1 MAELIM
7 KKTSDSVENLNVS
20 TNHIIDRRD
29 AKELKHWLAKI
40 HCQQHYSKFID
51 QGITMDLVPELDT
64 NSLKELGILKLGD
77 RLRLE
82 IAISN
87 LKAENLKQLINI
99 DELYDNLSLKIS
111 NPNMTGSSANLSNN
125 TGSTIDVSNSNE
137 GTLTQLSQNNSNSN
151 LPLGTIGSSN
161 NNGSVG
167 SLGGVTSKDAN
178 KNITFILQDGSIKRV
193 NVTGCFNAQAI
204 KRKVLK
210 KLGFKSNDI
219 QFDTYIHSS
228 PNNAESALYGK
239 SEPIVSYLYDV
250 ELMTICYSPERLEK
264 HRIMLIPKNE
274 NPSASA
280 IETSKKIMS
289 KYKMPVNSSR
299 TELVEENDQFH
310 TKDVKAHRSTL
321 RNFFGQRPP
330 SELISSN
337 LAEYFPDTRQKDLEQ
352 TVRNSVRHS
361 VRLSRRFN
369 LPTGAFSA
377 SSFSVNRRQSIMS
390 NSTGFPSNRTM
401 SISSG
406 EQQFGLSGTVA
417 GGSGGGGRRV
427 QRTIGDVMVN
437 SITAID
443 EAVNSGD
450 TLSMFSKPSTSF
462 NSQVPQALNNHDT
475 RSIIS
480 SKSVGGGTALH
491 RISIAS
497 NFNDNPAQNRLST
510 IELLNP
516 SDSEGDDDDEY
527 TDFVNSDSGRLSS
540 SFGENEP
547 PENWLKGA
555 RIGSGSFGTVYLG
568 MNPFTGELM
577 AVKQIPLVP
586 EADANNNDNEN
597 LQKNNMQEQQREMM
611 LLKELNHENIVRYY
625 GSSTDENYLNIFLEY
640 VPGGSVQTML
650 NSYGPFEEP
659 LIRNFIRQVLIGLSY
674 LHSEDII
681 HRDIKGANILID
693 IKGTVKIG
701 DFGISKKVSTIDEE
715 DEESKKTG
723 KKASLQGSVFWM
735 APEVVKQTTY
745 TKKADIWSVGCL
757 IVEMFTGRHPFP
769 ELSQMQALFKIGN
782 HITPTIPEWC
792 TMEAKEFL
800 TKTFEINF
808 EMRPDAI
815 GLLAEQF
822 LNPLIMSKQ

>member
-1 MAELIM
+1 MTDLIM
-7 KKTSDSVENLNVS
+7 KNTNESTDHITTT
-20 TNHIIDRRD
+20 TNHRVDRND
-29 AKELKHWLAKI
+29 AKELKHWLVKI
-40 HCQQHYSKFID
+40 NCQQHYSKFIE

-64 NSLKELGILKLGD
+64 NSLKELGIFKLGD

-87 LKAENLKQLINI
+87 LKAEHLKQLINI
-99 DELYDNLSLKIS
+99 DELYNKLNLKMS
-111 NPNMTGSSANLSNN
+111 NPNMTGSLVNLTNN
-125 TGSTIDVSNSNE
+125 NSVLDVSNSNE
-137 GTLTQLSQNNSNSN
+137 GTLTQLSQNNSSSN
-151 LPLGTIGSSN
+151 LPIGNMGSN
-161 NNGSVG
+161 NNSGSVVG
-167 SLGGVTSKDAN
+167 SSGGVSTKDSN

-210 KLGFKSNDI
+210 KLGFKSTDA

-228 PNNAESALYGK
+228 PHNAENILYGRT
-239 SEPIVSYLYDV
+239 EPTVTLLYDV
-250 ELMTICYSPERLEK
+250 ELVTICYSPERLEK

-274 NPSASA
+274 NPTAAA
-280 IETSKKIMS
+280 IETSKKIMN
-289 KYKMPVNSSR
+289 KYKKQVNTSK
-299 TELVEENDQFH
+299 TELTEEINQFH

-377 SSFSVNRRQSIMS
+377 SSFSVNKRQSILS

-406 EQQFGLSGTVA
+406 EQQASGA
-417 GGSGGGGRRV
+417 GGRRV

-443 EAVNSGD
+443 EAVNSSD
-450 TLSMFSKPSTSF
+450 TLSVFSKPSTSF
-462 NSQVPQALNNHDT
+462 NNQVPQPLNNHDT

-480 SKSVGGGTALH
+480 SKSLAGGTALH
-491 RISIAS
+491 RISIAA
-497 NFNDNPAQNRLST
+497 NYNDNPGQNRLST

-516 SDSEGDDDDEY
+516 SDSEGEDGDDY
-527 TDFVNSDSGRLSS
+527 TDFANSDSGGLSS
-540 SFGENEP
+540 SSGENGP

-586 EADANNNDNEN
+586 ETDANNNSSEN
-597 LQKNNMQEQQREMM
+597 LQKNSMQEQQREMM
-611 LLKELNHENIVRYY
+611 LLKELNHENIVRYF

-674 LHSEDII
+674 LHGEDII

-715 DEESKKTG
+715 DEDFKKTG
-723 KKASLQGSVFWM
+723 KRASLQGSVFWM

-792 TMEAKEFL
+792 TVEAKEFL

-808 EMRPDAI
+808 EMRPDAVE
-815 GLLAEQF
+815 LLAEQF

>member
-1 MAELIM
+1 MADIIT
-7 KKTSDSVENLNVS
+7 KNTSESVENINIS
-20 TNHIIDRRD
+20 SAHRIDRND

-40 HCQQHYSKFID
+40 NCQQHYSKFIE

-64 NSLKELGILKLGD
+64 NSLKELGIHKLGD

-87 LKAENLKQLINI
+87 LKAEHLKQLINI
-99 DELYDNLSLKIS
+99 DELYNKLNLKMS
-111 NPNMTGSSANLSNN
+111 NLNITGSLVNLSNN
-125 TGSTIDVSNSNE
+125 NNSALDVSNSNE
-137 GTLTQLSQNNSNSN
+137 GTLTQLSQNNSSNN
-151 LPLGTIGSSN
+151 LPIGNIGN
-161 NNGSVG
+161 NNSGSVVG
-167 SLGGVTSKDAN
+167 SLGGVTTKDAN
-178 KNITFILQDGSIKRV
+178 KTITFILQDGSIKRV

-210 KLGFKSNDI
+210 KLGFKSTDV

-228 PNNAESALYGK
+228 PHNAENILYGK
-239 SEPIVSYLYDV
+239 TEPTVSYLYDV

-274 NPSASA
+274 NPTPAA

-289 KYKMPVNSSR
+289 KYKKQINPSK
-299 TELVEENDQFH
+299 TEVTEENNEFH

-377 SSFSVNRRQSIMS
+377 SSFSVNKRQSIFS

-406 EQQFGLSGTVA
+406 EQQIGGT
-417 GGSGGGGRRV
+417 SGGGGGGNGRRI

-437 SITAID
+437 SINAID
-443 EAVNSGD
+443 EAVNSSD
-450 TLSMFSKPSTSF
+450 TLSVFSKPSTSF
-462 NSQVPQALNNHDT
+462 NTQIPQPLNNHDA

-480 SKSVGGGTALH
+480 SKSLAGGTALH
-491 RISIAS
+491 RISIAANS
-497 NFNDNPAQNRLST
+497 NDNSAQNRLST

-516 SDSEGDDDDEY
+516 SDSEGEDGDEY
-527 TDFVNSDSGRLSS
+527 TDFVNSDSGGLSS
-540 SFGENEP
+540 SSGENGP

-586 EADANNNDNEN
+586 ETDANNNSNEN
-597 LQKNNMQEQQREMM
+597 LQKNSMQEQQREMM
-611 LLKELNHENIVRYY
+611 LLKELNHENIVRYF

-674 LHSEDII
+674 LHGEDII

-715 DEESKKTG
+715 DEDFKKTG
-723 KKASLQGSVFWM
+723 KRASLQGSVFWM

-792 TMEAKEFL
+792 TIEAKEFL

-815 GLLAEQF
+815 ELLAEQF